1 MQSKKKLKERKYKMK
16 LYLDNLDMLDF
27 FLNHIELKH
36 EADGTTTYRYNPDYL
51 SPDRIE
57 PIEVSFPDVKNSWE
71 VLSAVSFGNFN
82 ECPDTDV
89 IVEQSKIWYENY
101 QAEIVEIHHDSIK
114 YSLPDDSLNLE
125 KIHNLKNE
133 ILFFAPDSICFYES
147 EADMSDSIL
156 KDKCFYL
163 WWD

>member
-1 MQSKKKLKERKYKMK
+1 MK
-16 LYLDNLDMLDF
+16 LYLDHLDMLDF
-27 FLNHIELKH
+27 FLKHIEVKH
-36 EADGTTTYRYNPDYL
+36 EADGTTIYKYNSDYL

-82 ECPDTDV
+82 ACPLTDV
-89 IVEQSKIWYENY
+89 IVSQSKVWHKKYG
-101 QAEIVEIHHDSIK
+101 ADIVEISHDTIK
-114 YSLPDDSLNLE
+114 YSLPDSLDLE
-125 KIHNLKNE
+125 KIHDLKNE
-133 ILFFAPDSICFYES
+133 ILSFAPDSICFYES
-147 EADMSDSIL
+147 YSDMSDSIL